1 MKKICLLFVI
11 LCIGFTANAQKI
23 SFGFKGG
30 LNSSWVTGDSSDGVS
45 PRIGVHLGV
54 MSEFSLSE
62 KFSIQP
68 ELIYSQQGAQQDVA
82 FTLDGFTL
90 QEEELKARHNYLNL
104 PILAKYYITENFSI
118 EAGPQIGFLL
128 SAEQEGSGVE
138 VDAKEALKSIDF
150 AASLG
155 VSYKLNNG
163 LNFSARYNAGLSDV
177 NDVEGVTDENFNG
190 VLQLSIGYFL
200 K

>member
-1 MKKICLLFVI
+1 MKKIYILFVV
-11 LCIGFTANAQKI
+11 LGIGFTANAQKI

-30 LNSSWVTGDSSDGVS
+30 LNSSWVTGDSSDGIT

-82 FTLDGFTL
+82 FTLDGFTI
-90 QEEELKARHNYLNL
+90 QEEELKARQNYVNL
-104 PILAKYYITENFSI
+104 PVLAKYYITENFSI

-128 SAEQEGSGVE
+128 SAEQEGAGIE
-138 VDAKEALKSIDF
+138 VDAKDALKSIDF

-155 VSYKLNNG
+155 VSYKLNSG
-163 LNFSARYNAGLSDV
+163 LSFGARYNAGVSNV
-177 NDVEGVTDENFNG
+177 NDVEGVTDDNFNG
-190 VLQLSIGYFL
+190 VLQVSIGYFL